1 MTTNTTSDAA
11 DLQGSR
17 RHLRALFLFA
27 LFAVPVLLGVV
38 YAIHNTDS
46 HHWGFI
52 LGTALDY
59 KQGKSLFSEVFIQYG
74 VGQPIL
80 LALFSSVFS
89 LTYTSIGIFGAV
101 VYAATLLLLFL
112 TLERLTST
120 RIAVLVSF
128 IAFLIHP
135 YSIYPWPDYLA
146 GFALMLATFFL
157 VRAPRFSLG
166 THTVIGLLLFAAFL
180 FRNTYV
186 VNILAAGFCFAV
198 LGVVRRR
205 FFHAGAMLSIAVFAG
220 AVLAYLVFLHF
231 QGNLSLWYAQN
242 FGAATDSYKVGTDSI
257 WRALS
262 NIFLPDSLANL
273 VFSLMLFICAYSILR
288 LLFVKASDTSS
299 DSPKEPSDG
308 LMVFLSL
315 LGAAGFAQVLMIYE
329 VFRLQNAC
337 VPLFVASAYWLS
349 RLLPQSESQ
358 ASRLRADWLLVVVA
372 AMLAVGFPSLLSGKR
387 FSTWFPIIESPVSE
401 TWSQYSPVPESPALR
416 GHRFLPPVNSYYAG
430 LSGALCARQAP
441 IVNLTPDAVIPYLCG
456 ESRNA
461 LAVPMFSAQMLS
473 RANPSQLTRL
483 QRGEYGKGELIV
495 AEVIRERGQD
505 FRAPAVVP
513 NSSVVFKALGVWER
527 PALIRWM
534 APALVVVL
542 EVQSAPDWSSQEAR

>member
-1 MTTNTTSDAA
+1 
-11 DLQGSR
+11 
-17 RHLRALFLFA
+17 
-27 LFAVPVLLGVV
+27 
-38 YAIHNTDS
+38 
-46 HHWGFI
+46 
-52 LGTALDY
+52 
-59 KQGKSLFSEVFIQYG
+59 
-74 VGQPIL
+74 
-80 LALFSSVFS
+80 
-89 LTYTSIGIFGAV
+89 
-101 VYAATLLLLFL
+101 
-112 TLERLTST
+112 
-120 RIAVLVSF
+120 
-128 IAFLIHP
+128 
-135 YSIYPWPDYLA
+135 
-146 GFALMLATFFL
+146 MLATFLL

-166 THTVIGLLLFAAFL
+166 THIVIALLLFAAFL

-220 AVLAYLVFLHF
+220 TVLAYLVFLHF
-231 QGNLSLWYAQN
+231 QGNLSLWYGQN
-242 FGAATDSYKVGTDSI
+242 FGAATDSYKVGTGSV
-257 WRALS
+257 WRALG
-262 NIFLPDSLANL
+262 NILVPNSLANL

-349 RLLPQSESQ
+349 RLLPQSEAQ

-387 FSTWFPIIESPVSE
+387 FSTWFPIIESPGSE
-401 TWSQYSPVPESPALR
+401 TWSQYSPVPESPALK
-416 GHRFLPPVNSYYAG
+416 GHRFLPPVKSYYAG

-473 RANPSQLTRL
+473 RTDPSQLLRL
-483 QRGEYGKGELIV
+483 QKGEYRQGELIV
-495 AEVIRERGQD
+495 AEIIPTQGQE
-505 FRAPAVVP
+505 FRAPAIIP
-513 NSSVVFKALGVWER
+513 NPSVVLSALGVFER
-527 PALIRWM
+527 PAALRWM
-534 APALVVVL
+534 SPALVIVL
-542 EVQSAPDWSSQEAR
+542 EVKSAPDWSRELVR